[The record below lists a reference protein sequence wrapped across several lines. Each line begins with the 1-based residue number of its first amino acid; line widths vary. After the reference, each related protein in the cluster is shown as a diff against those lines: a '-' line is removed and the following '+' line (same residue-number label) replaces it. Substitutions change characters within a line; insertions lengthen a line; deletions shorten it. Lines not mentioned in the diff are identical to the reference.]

1 MMSSGNS
8 TTMGLT
14 LVDRSQ
20 RTRTSSEVADDLRE
34 QLRDIAGCEITVN
47 ASDMSASMSGSDISV
62 ELTGDDYETL
72 TAISEDLT
80 RQIAAL
86 EDAVDVSSTVAEQV
100 PQVEVTMNREAASQY
115 GLTAAAVG
123 AAVRNE
129 LSGATATTVTIN
141 NEELDVVVMGDGTAA
156 ESLDALRSMPVSTAI
171 GGYVPLSAV
180 AQVEVIQ
187 APQSIQ
193 RVNQSRQV
201 TISGDTISGN
211 TAAMTQRINALL
223 DQYPLPE
230 GYTAQTAGAYE
241 DMMDSFGDLLL
252 ALVVALGLV
261 YFVLAAQFESFRLSL
276 IHI

>member
-1 MMSSGNS
+1 M
-8 TTMGLT
+8 
-14 LVDRSQ
+14 
-20 RTRTSSEVADDLRE
+20 
-34 QLRDIAGCEITVN
+34 
-47 ASDMSASMSGSDISV
+47 
-62 ELTGDDYETL
+62 
-72 TAISEDLT
+72 
-80 RQIAAL
+80 
-86 EDAVDVSSTVAEQV
+86 
-100 PQVEVTMNREAASQY
+100 
-115 GLTAAAVG
+115 
-123 AAVRNE
+123 
-129 LSGATATTVTIN
+129 
-141 NEELDVVVMGDGTAA
+141 
-156 ESLDALRSMPVSTAI
+156 

-211 TAAMTQRINALL
+211 TAAMTERINALL

-261 YFVLAAQFESFRLSL
+261 YFVLAAQFESFLMPVIIMMILPVAFTGALFALPLTGRDLSMISLVAL
-276 IHI
+276 IMLAGTVVNSSIILVDYIRIRREAGESPGGGHPAGMSPACAAGHDDDADHHPGHGSHGTGTGGQPTR